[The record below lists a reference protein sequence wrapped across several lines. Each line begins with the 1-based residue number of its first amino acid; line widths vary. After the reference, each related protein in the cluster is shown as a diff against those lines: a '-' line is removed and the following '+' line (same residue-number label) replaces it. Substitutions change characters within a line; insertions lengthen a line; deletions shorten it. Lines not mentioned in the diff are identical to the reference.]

1 MKFVLDTNICIYW
14 LKGNK
19 EIEDK
24 TVGVGLDK
32 IAITVITE
40 CELAYGAY
48 KSTRIQ
54 KNLNILRRLKREI
67 ATLHT
72 SNAVAEKFGQI
83 KAHLEK
89 IGKIIDDAD
98 ILIASITLFYGGILV
113 TNNISHFERIPGL
126 KTENWLKL

>member
-14 LKGNK
+14 LRGNK

-24 TVGVGLDK
+24 IVGVGFDK

-48 KSTRIQ
+48 KSIRIQ
-54 KNLNILRRLKREI
+54 KNLNILRRLKRKI
-67 ATLHT
+67 TTLHT
-72 SNAVAEKFGQI
+72 SNTVAEKFGQI

-89 IGKIIDDAD
+89 ISKIVADAD
-98 ILIASITLFYGGILV
+98 ILIASITLFYDGILV